1 MVVGEIAESTDLLVV
16 GGGPGGYAAAL
27 WAAQKGREVTL
38 VEQRP
43 PGELGGV
50 CLQEGCIPTKL
61 LIEVSGHL
69 ADRDRL
75 ADLGV
80 HGDLRFD
87 MPTFQR
93 RRRDVVDRLSQGVS
107 GLLSD
112 RTVAVRHGSFRFTR
126 PGNGVVRTPD
136 DQAGFLEYRDVI
148 IATGSRPCEIPTL
161 PFDHAFVL
169 KSSELLALEQVPP
182 TLLVVGGGYIGVELG
197 TAYAK
202 LGSQVT
208 IIEQADELL
217 PATDRRL
224 VAPVR
229 QRLRELGVTVATAT
243 TVTGAS
249 SHTVHTVGP
258 DGTRDLA
265 VDVVLVSAGR
275 RPNTDELGLRSIGV
289 ESRADGRLEVA
300 GDRRLQRHVAAIGD
314 VTPGPALAHKAT
326 AEAQV
331 AVDALCGVP
340 TDFDP
345 AAIPEVVFSDPP
357 IATTGLT
364 LGQATSQGHAA
375 SSARFPLTAL
385 GRAVANGRTTGFAQV
400 VFDHTGVVL
409 GVHLVGSAAPELI
422 AEAGLAIEMGATV
435 EDLALTVHP
444 HPTLSEQ
451 LSEVAHVAAGTPLHV
466 ANRAKE

>member
-1 MVVGEIAESTDLLVV
+1 MVVGEIAESADLLVV

-50 CLQEGCIPTKL
+50 CLRDGCIPTKL
-61 LIEVSGHL
+61 LIDASGHL

-75 ADLGV
+75 AELGV
-80 HGDLRFD
+80 RGDLRFD
-87 MPTFQR
+87 MPTFQTQR
-93 RRRDVVDRLSQGVS
+93 QAVVDRLSQGVS
-107 GLLSD
+107 GLLAD
-112 RTVAVRHGSFRFTR
+112 RDVALRHGWFRFTR

-136 DQAGFLEYRDVI
+136 DQASFLEYRDVI
-148 IATGSRPCEIPTL
+148 IATGSRPLDIPSL
-161 PFDHAFVL
+161 PFDHTFVL
-169 KSSELLALEQVPP
+169 DSSDLLALEQVPV

-208 IIEQADELL
+208 IVEQADELL
-217 PATDRRL
+217 PTMDHRL

-229 QRLRELGVTVATAT
+229 QRLRELGVAVATST

-249 SHTVHTVGP
+249 SHTVHTTGSDGP
-258 DGTRDLA
+258 RDLD
-265 VDVVLVSAGR
+265 VDVVLVCAGR

-289 ESRADGRLEVA
+289 EPRADGRLEVA

-331 AVDALCGVP
+331 AVDALCGVS

-357 IATTGLT
+357 IAITGLT
-364 LGQATSQGHAA
+364 LDSATAHGHAA
-375 SSARFPLTAL
+375 SASRFPLTAL

-400 VFDHTGVVL
+400 VVDDDGVLL
-409 GVHLVGSAAPELI
+409 GVQLVGSAAPELI
-422 AEAGLAIEMGATV
+422 AEATLAVEMGATV

-466 ANRAKE
+466 AHRTSA